1 MKINIYFL
9 IVGILSILFSITH
22 AWNGQS
28 AILPL
33 IEATGVEST
42 IKTTI
47 FYVWH
52 IISVENLV
60 FGIAFLGMA
69 FNKDQSRVKFAAW
82 TIMSL
87 IAARWLVLF
96 ISTLIRDV
104 TGIGNVLV
112 DSIAIIIYIGLILL
126 GIRKGNTL

>member
-1 MKINIYFL
+1 MRVNIYFL

-33 IEATGVEST
+33 IEATGIEST

-69 FNKDQSRVKFAAW
+69 FHKDQSRVKFAAW

-96 ISTLIRDV
+96 ISTFLRDIS
-104 TGIGNVLV
+104 GIGNVLV
-112 DSIAIIIYIGLILL
+112 DSIAIIIYIGLIIL
-126 GIRKGNTL
+126 GIRKENT